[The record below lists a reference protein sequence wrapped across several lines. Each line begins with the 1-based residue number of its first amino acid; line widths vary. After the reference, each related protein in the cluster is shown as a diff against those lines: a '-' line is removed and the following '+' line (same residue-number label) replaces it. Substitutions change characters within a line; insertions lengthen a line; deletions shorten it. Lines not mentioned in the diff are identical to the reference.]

1 MVVIVVVVVIAVVVV
16 VVMVVVMAPAG
27 QFQDREPD
35 TRGDQDRAHD
45 RVLGALDR

>member
-1 MVVIVVVVVIAVVVV
+1 MVVIVVVVVIAVVV